1 MSNAMQIGAIV
12 AELFHADRWR
22 GIWRDG
28 RTDMTKLIVALC
40 NFANAPKSYKDSQVC
55 LQNKASCFSE
65 TFDNCVLS
73 NDLKEECAC
82 ALKENVRGLF
92 LS

>member
-1 MSNAMQIGAIV
+1 MSDFNQTLIFWTDFRKILGMSNAMQIGAMV
-12 AELFHADRWR
+12 AELFHADRCR

-40 NFANAPKSYKDSQVC
+40 NFVNAPKSYKDSQVC

-65 TFDNCVLS
+65 TFDNCV
-73 NDLKEECAC
+73 
-82 ALKENVRGLF
+82 VY
-92 LS
+92 